1 MYKQIL
7 IFAGGALLGA
17 AGGYFLADRLIK
29 KKYEL
34 MAQQEINEVKSM
46 YLAKCRKLDDI
57 KKNDEQKSIIATF
70 NPSNV
75 SVDHLD
81 IDKEI
86 KNKINDMYGILSKT
100 KYSNSL
106 SATNLDGS
114 EDRFIEDEPPI
125 ENLETPYV
133 ITPRDFVH
141 TKRYYDKITLLYYED
156 DGTLATES
164 DNMIED
170 IDVAIGDSSLDHFGE
185 YEEDA
190 VYVRNDRLSTDYEVL
205 LQHGSFGDT
214 T

>member
-133 ITPRDFVH
+133 ITTRDFVH